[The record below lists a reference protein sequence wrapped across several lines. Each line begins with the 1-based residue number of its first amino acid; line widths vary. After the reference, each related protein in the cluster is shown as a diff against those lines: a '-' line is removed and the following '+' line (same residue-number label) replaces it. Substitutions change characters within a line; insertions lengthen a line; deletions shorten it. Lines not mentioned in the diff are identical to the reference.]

1 MKSINRVTVIVFMT
15 LLLSAMFS
23 EHELHAD
30 TIKEAHPVAKV
41 AVFRFYNYT
50 NSSAS
55 YLETYLPELIERRLP
70 AGRYLQVI
78 SCADIDEAMKRH
90 GVTPK
95 DIYSSQSAYNIAREL
110 GADVA
115 VAGRF
120 LLEGK
125 TFILQCKVFMISTDR
140 VISSDEYRTTI
151 AEDNLLDVAAQL
163 SARAADWVKH
173 EFLSDVVVQLE
184 AEKISPLRNFFLKVR
199 DSRAGIIFTNKWI
212 FALVIAVCFFLLAL
226 VVKIFLEKVITRL
239 TQKKETTIDDQIIMI
254 ARAPIRW
261 IIVAFGL
268 KVALLPLKLSASVYS
283 ALSHVITSLIIF
295 FAGYMILR
303 ISDIFIHEW
312 GKKVASKLD
321 SRINDDLVPFFTK
334 ISRIFI
340 IIITA
345 LLILAQFGIEIT
357 PLVASLGIAGF
368 AIGFAIK
375 DTLANIIGGII
386 LTLDRSFAVGDKVS
400 IDGEV
405 GVVMEVGLR
414 NTLIQTYDNEVI
426 VIPNGELMSKKFK
439 NYALPNPEIRVVVEF
454 SVVYGSDV
462 ARVQEVVLEAIKTVS
477 EAKTEP
483 APEVLF
489 VSMGDFSL
497 NLQARFWIPMF
508 GNQLMKKVE
517 ATTKIYNAL
526 NANGIGIPFPTHTV
540 YVKND

>member
-1 MKSINRVTVIVFMT
+1 MIVVMT
-15 LLLSAMFS
+15 LLLSATFGA
-23 EHELHAD
+23 HELHAD
-30 TIKEAHPVAKV
+30 TIKEAHPSAKV

-50 NSSAS
+50 NSSAA
-55 YLETYLPELIERRLP
+55 YLETYLPELIVKHLP
-70 AGRYLQVI
+70 AGKYLHVL
-78 SCADIDEAMKRH
+78 SRSDIDAAMKRH
-90 GVTPK
+90 EFTPEK
-95 DIYSSQSAYNIAREL
+95 LYASESAFNLAREL

-125 TFILQCKVFMISTDR
+125 TFILQCKVFQISSGR
-140 VISSDEYRTTI
+140 VFSSDEYRSTI
-151 AEDNLLDVAAQL
+151 AEDNILDVGAQSSAKAAE
-163 SARAADWVKH
+163 WIKH

-184 AEKISPLRNFFLKVR
+184 AEKISLLRNFFIKVR
-199 DSRAGIIFTNKWI
+199 DSHIGIVFTNKWL
-212 FALVIAVCFFLLAL
+212 FALVIAIGFSLLAL
-226 VVKIFLEKVITRL
+226 VVKIFLEKVIMRL
-239 TQKKETTIDDQIIMI
+239 TQKTETAVDDQIVMI
-254 ARAPIRW
+254 ARAPLRW

-268 KVALLPLKLSASVYS
+268 KVALLPLKLSASIYS
-283 ALSHVITSLIIF
+283 VLNHMITAMIIIL
-295 FAGYMILR
+295 AGYIILR
-303 ISDIFIHEW
+303 ISDILIREW
-312 GKKVASKLD
+312 GKKVAGKID
-321 SRINDDLVPFFTK
+321 SRINDDLVPLFTK

-345 LLILAQFGIEIT
+345 LLVLAQFGIEIA

-439 NYALPNPEIRVVVEF
+439 NYALPNPEIRVVVDF
-454 SVVYGSDV
+454 SVVYGSDI
-462 ARVQEVVLEAIKTVS
+462 ARVQEVVLEAVTTVS
-477 EAKTEP
+477 EAKTKP

-497 NLQARFWIPMF
+497 NFQARFWIPMF

-526 NANGIGIPFPTHTV
+526 NAAGIGIPFPTHTV

>member
-1 MKSINRVTVIVFMT
+1 MKIIHCAVMT
-15 LLLSAMFS
+15 LLVLFTVSMAVHAQEQNKDSMR
-23 EHELHAD
+23 EHHA
-30 TIKEAHPVAKV
+30 PVKI

-50 NSSAS
+50 NASAA
-55 YLETYLPELIERRLP
+55 YLENYLPELLVSRLP

-78 SCADIDEAMKRH
+78 PCSDIDEAMKRH
-90 GVTPK
+90 AVTPK
-95 DIYSSQSAYNIAREL
+95 DLYSSQSGLDLAREL

-125 TFILQCKVFMISTDR
+125 TFILQCKVLQISAGR
-140 VISSDEYRTTI
+140 LISSDEYRTTI
-151 AEDNLLDVAAQL
+151 AEDNLLEVAAQ
-163 SARAADWVKH
+163 STAKAAEWIKH
-173 EFLSDVVVQLE
+173 EFLSEVVVQLE
-184 AEKISPLRNFFLKVR
+184 TEKISPLRNFFLKVR
-199 DSRAGIIFTNKWI
+199 DSRIGIIFTNKWL
-212 FALVIAVCFFLLAL
+212 FALVIAAGFFLLAL
-226 VVKIFLEKVITRL
+226 VLKIFLEKVILRL
-239 TQKKETTIDDQIIMI
+239 TKKTETTVDDQIVMI
-254 ARAPIRW
+254 ARAPLRW
-261 IIVAFGL
+261 IIVAFGG
-268 KVALLPLKLSASVYS
+268 KIALLPLQLSASVYS
-283 ALSHVITSLIIF
+283 AINNLFTALIIAL
-295 FAGYMILR
+295 AGYLLLKV
-303 ISDIFIHEW
+303 SDILIREW
-312 GKKVASKLD
+312 GAKVSKKLE
-321 SRINDDLVPFFTK
+321 SRINDDLVPLFTK

-340 IIITA
+340 VIITA

-426 VIPNGELMSKKFK
+426 VIPNGELMNKKFK
-439 NYALPNPEIRVVVEF
+439 NFALPNPEIRVVVDF

-462 ARVQEVVLEAIKTVS
+462 ARVQEVVLEALKTVS
-477 EAKTEP
+477 DAKKEP

-497 NLQARFWIPMF
+497 NFQARFWITMF

-526 NANGIGIPFPTHTV
+526 NAAGIGIPFPTHTV
-540 YVKND
+540 YVKKD